1 MIGNCNLDLESFINL
16 IESQLDRKPTVIA
29 AKQQNN
35 KVAIC
40 TGGAQD
46 FIEYAY
52 QAGADTFI
60 SGEISER
67 TTHLAHE
74 LGINYIAA
82 GHHATEKEGVKAIAE
97 LLKQK
102 FNLETKFIDIA
113 NPA

>member
-1 MIGNCNLDLESFINL
+1 
-16 IESQLDRKPTVIA
+16 
-29 AKQQNN
+29 
-35 KVAIC
+35 
-40 TGGAQD
+40 
-46 FIEYAY
+46 
-52 QAGADTFI
+52 
-60 SGEISER
+60 
-67 TTHLAHE
+67 